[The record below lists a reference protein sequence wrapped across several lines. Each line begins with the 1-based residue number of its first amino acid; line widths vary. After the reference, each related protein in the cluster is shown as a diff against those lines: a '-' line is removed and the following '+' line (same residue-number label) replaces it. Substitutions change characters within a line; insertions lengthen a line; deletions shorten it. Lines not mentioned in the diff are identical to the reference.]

1 MKKSGQRKKKYH
13 FVTVSQLI
21 IHIELPKS
29 GGKIFVSYI
38 LNCQNPGG
46 KFSCHIHF
54 KQANETKNRITNI
67 DDSKLV
73 VKRNIAR
80 YVEETGQIEM
90 DRAYE

>member
-1 MKKSGQRKKKYH
+1 MKKSGQRKKNYH

-21 IHIELPKS
+21 IHIELP
-29 GGKIFVSYI
+29 IH
-38 LNCQNPGG
+38 
-46 KFSCHIHF
+46 CHIHF

-67 DDSKLV
+67 DDSELV

>member
-1 MKKSGQRKKKYH
+1 MKKSGQRKK
-13 FVTVSQLI
+13 I
-21 IHIELPKS
+21 IILCLSHSL
-29 GGKIFVSYI
+29 SYI
-38 LNCQNPGG
+38 LNCQNPGE

-54 KQANETKNRITNI
+54 KQANETKNRVTNI
-67 DDSKLV
+67 DDTELMV

>member
-1 MKKSGQRKKKYH
+1 MHEEKRSEKKNYH

-29 GGKIFVSYI
+29 GEKI
-38 LNCQNPGG
+38 
-46 KFSCHIHF
+46 SCHIHF

-67 DDSKLV
+67 DDSELV